1 MTQLSRGAGRQL
13 GVTGNKAQDEGRQSS
28 HEGGGQAGP
37 ARTPSSTQNKPSGA
51 GARGGRRDGRHSW
64 ERPSPQTGPVTPAGP
79 AQEPCNIK
87 MTKPSRKG
95 LRSHTPSEE
104 AEGEPYPVASNLSPA
119 PSTGVPGPSSC
130 SWLQPR
136 HSEPTHPLC
145 SSLPHAPSRG
155 QWGKWMGAVGT
166 RNCGPA
172 PWARPRFTVNSSSP
186 SFLAAPDRLT
196 VAVKWTRDHSIVT
209 GRQHFPCSA
218 PGSTPAPGSFTC
230 THGRRTSHV
239 STTLWGFSFT
249 KLRLNHNDR
258 GPSRTSPSPRQGPEG
273 LGSLTAPWASC

>member
-1 MTQLSRGAGRQL
+1 MTQLRQGAGRQL

-64 ERPSPQTGPVTPAGP
+64 EHPSPQTGPVTPAGP
-79 AQEPCNIK
+79 AQEPCNVK

-119 PSTGVPGPSSC
+119 PPTGVPGPSSC

-136 HSEPTHPLC
+136 HSEPTHRLC

-155 QWGKWMGAVGT
+155 QWGKRMGAVGT

-172 PWARPRFTVNSSSP
+172 PGARPRFTANSSSP
-186 SFLAAPDRLT
+186 SFLAAPRQVDSCCEMD
-196 VAVKWTRDHSIVT
+196 TRS
-209 GRQHFPCSA
+209 QHRDGQTALP
-218 PGSTPAPGSFTC
+218 
-230 THGRRTSHV
+230 
-239 STTLWGFSFT
+239 L
-249 KLRLNHNDR
+249 L
-258 GPSRTSPSPRQGPEG
+258 SPRLHPRSRELHLHTRLPYFSREHHAVGFPVHKAQAEP
-273 LGSLTAPWASC
+273 